1 MPQIGKIEK
10 QGDYLFLRLPSDYA
24 EQLGLAEG
32 DEVVIS
38 REHDCLAIGSTTR
51 RRLLAIE
58 KGRDLSA
65 RYRGVVTA
73 R

>member
-10 QGDYLFLRLPSDYA
+10 QGDYLGLRLPQEYA
-24 EQLGLAEG
+24 EQLGLTEG
-32 DEVVIS
+32 DEVVINLV
-38 REHDCLAIGSTTR
+38 HDRLEIGYAAH

-58 KGRDLSA
+58 KGRERSA
-65 RYRGVVTA
+65 RYRGVVTE

>member
-10 QGDYLFLRLPSDYA
+10 LGDSLVLRLPPEYVA
-24 EQLGLAEG
+24 QLGLAEG
-32 DEVVIS
+32 DEVAIS
-38 REHDCLAIGSTTR
+38 LVQERLEIGFTAN

-58 KGRDLSA
+58 KGRELSA

>member
-10 QGDYLFLRLPSDYA
+10 HGESLFLRLPSDYA
-24 EQLGLAEG
+24 DQLSLTEG

-38 REHDCLAIGSTTR
+38 RAHDSLGISSTTR

-58 KGRDLSA
+58 KGRELSA
-65 RYRGVVTA
+65 RYRGVVA
-73 R
+73 KR